1 MMALWSLPHSTVNQ
15 GVTVAQVLTIGA
27 QAFPHLVG
35 KLASGSEHQS
45 TRRTRTQ
52 FARIFEE
59 LIQDRQREGGG
70 LPSTRLG
77 TAEKISPFQQRR
89 YGLRLDRSQSLI
101 IALT

>member
-1 MMALWSLPHSTVNQ
+1 M
-15 GVTVAQVLTIGA
+15 TVAQVLTIGA

-35 KLASGSEHQS
+35 KLASGSEYQNA
-45 TRRTRTQ
+45 RRTRTQ
-52 FARIFEE
+52 FARIFVK

-70 LPSTRLG
+70 LPGARLG

-89 YGLRLDRSQSLI
+89 YGLRLDRSQSLV